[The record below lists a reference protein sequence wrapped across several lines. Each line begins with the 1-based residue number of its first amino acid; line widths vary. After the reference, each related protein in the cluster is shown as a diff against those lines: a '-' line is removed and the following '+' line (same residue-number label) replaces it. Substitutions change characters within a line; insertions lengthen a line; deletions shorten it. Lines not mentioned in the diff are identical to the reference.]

1 MLPKVGREPYPTL
14 VAERALATP
23 DRVYSVIP
31 KTDSLDDGYKNFTHG
46 QLARAVDRMSWWL
59 DQELGPALNFPT
71 FAYLGASDHRY
82 TILWLAASKT
92 RRQVAF

>member
-1 MLPKVGREPYPTL
+1 MLPKVGRKPYLSTIC
-14 VAERALATP
+14 
-23 DRVYSVIP
+23 SV
-31 KTDSLDDGYKNFTHG
+31 SAYAYGYKNFTYG